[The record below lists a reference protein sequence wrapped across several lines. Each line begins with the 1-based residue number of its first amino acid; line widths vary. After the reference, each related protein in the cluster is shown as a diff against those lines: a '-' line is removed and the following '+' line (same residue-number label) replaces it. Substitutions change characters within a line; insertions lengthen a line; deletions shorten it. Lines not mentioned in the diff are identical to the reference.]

1 MLEPITSHVSSF
13 LHSDFCHRLDAVI
26 DGALVSERLVGAVVL
41 ASQDGSA
48 VYRRAAG
55 LADREAGIHMREDS
69 IFRLASVSK
78 LFVATAAMALVDR
91 GRIALDVPVADF
103 LPTFKPR
110 LADGRAASMTIRQ
123 LLTHTSGLSYGFLE
137 SKNGPY
143 HRAKVSDGMDRSGLS
158 LEENLR
164 RLASV
169 PLLFEPG
176 TAWNYS
182 LSIDVLGAVI
192 EKVTGL
198 SLADAVRNLVTKPVA
213 LAESGF
219 TVTDPT
225 RLATAYAD
233 GSRRPRRMKDDD
245 LLQTMPGLADVA
257 MSPTRAFDS
266 DAFPSGGAG
275 MVGTADD
282 TLRLLEALR
291 LGGDAILSQ
300 ERVRDMGS
308 NQIGA
313 LPVAGWPG
321 WGHGLGFSVLLDPT
335 TAGTPETEG
344 TWRWGGA
351 YGHSWFVDPSEKLT
365 VVAFTNTAFEGM
377 SGGGRFPQD
386 LCRAIY
392 DR

>member
-1 MLEPITSHVSSF
+1 MPDTITLHTSSV
-13 LHSDFCHRLDAVI
+13 LHSDVRHRLDTVI
-26 DGALVSERLVGAVVL
+26 DAALVAERVVGAVVL
-41 ASQDGSA
+41 VSHNGST

-55 LADREAGIHMREDS
+55 LADREAGITMKEDS

-78 LFVATAAMALVDR
+78 LFVATAVMVLIERGKISLDGLVGD
-91 GRIALDVPVADF
+91 I
-103 LPTFKPR
+103 LPAFKPT
-110 LADGRAASMTIRQ
+110 LADGRPASITVRQ
-123 LLTHTSGLSYGFLE
+123 LLTHTSGLGYGFLE
-137 SKNGPY
+137 PQDGSY
-143 HRAKVSDGMDRSGLS
+143 HRAQVSDGMDRSGLT

-176 TAWNYS
+176 AAWNYS
-182 LSIDVLGAVI
+182 LSIDVLGAFI
-192 EKVTGL
+192 EKITGL
-198 SLADAVRNLVTKPVA
+198 TLTDTVRELVTKP
-213 LAESGF
+213 LDIEESGF
-219 TVTDPT
+219 ITTDPA

-233 GSRRPRRMKDDD
+233 SPRRPRRMKDDD
-245 LLQTMPGLADVA
+245 LLPTMPGLADVA
-257 MSPTRAFDS
+257 MSPARAFDNS
-266 DAFPSGGAG
+266 AFPSGGAG

-291 LGGDAILSQ
+291 LGGEPILSPG
-300 ERVRDMGS
+300 RVRDMAR

-313 LPVAGWPG
+313 IPVAGWPG
-321 WGHGLGFSVLLDPT
+321 WGHGLGFSVLLDPKA
-335 TAGTPETEG
+335 AGTPETGG

-351 YGHSWFVDPSEKLT
+351 YGHSWFVDPVENLT